1 MIPRTNYLPLVGLL
15 LAVLAVTGCAAVT
28 PTDQPS
34 PTAIV
39 ESSTD
44 FEQMPAESSEPPVTS
59 TIPPED
65 VSTPVATTT
74 NLPDPTAAPTLPP
87 TATPTALP
95 TETPTTQ
102 PRAKVVANDYGEAPE
117 INTEVWLNTD
127 QPLRLEELR
136 GKVVLVDFWT
146 YG

>member
-1 MIPRTNYLPLVGLL
+1 MIPRTNSLRLVGLL

-34 PTAIV
+34 PTTIV

-44 FEQMPAESSEPPVTS
+44 LEQMPTESSEPPVTATLPS
-59 TIPPED
+59 ED
-65 VSTPVATTT
+65 VSTPIASTTSV
-74 NLPDPTAAPTLPP
+74 PDPTAAPTLPP

-95 TETPTTQ
+95 TQTPTTQ
-102 PRAKVVANDYGEAPE
+102 PRAKVVVNDYGKAPE

-127 QPLRLEELR
+127 QPMRLEELR